1 MESEE
6 DEKNLKK
13 WSKMKNIFWV
23 IENKLIPAI
32 RGLVGQ
38 QLNIFN
44 MKKLLGLREIINW
57 NNINKVDFP

>member
-44 MKKLLGLREIINW
+44 MKKTVNSST
-57 NNINKVDFP
+57 NNYLK